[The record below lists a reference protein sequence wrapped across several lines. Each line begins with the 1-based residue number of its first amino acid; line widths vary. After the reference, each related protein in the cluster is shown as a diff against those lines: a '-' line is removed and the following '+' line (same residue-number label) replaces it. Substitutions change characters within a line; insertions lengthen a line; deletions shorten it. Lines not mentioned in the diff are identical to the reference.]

1 MRMPTFVQFRSAA
14 LFAGGLLGAA
24 YVTLIDTTDRPTL
37 LVLFGAMMGLPL
49 FLRADE
55 KHQPSLPPPPP
66 TPGPPVGAAA
76 PGSEAPD
83 D

>member
-1 MRMPTFVQFRSAA
+1 MRAPTFVQFRTAA
-14 LFAGGLLGAA
+14 LFLGGMAGAA
-24 YVTLIDTTDRPTL
+24 YVTLADSTDRPTL

-55 KHQPSLPPPPP
+55 KRQPAPQLPPPPP
-66 TPGPPVGAAA
+66 GPTINASPGGP
-76 PGSEAPD
+76 EAPD

>member
-1 MRMPTFVQFRSAA
+1 MRVPTFVQFRTAA
-14 LFAGGLLGAA
+14 LFLGGMAGAA
-24 YVTLIDTTDRPTL
+24 YVTLVDATDRPTL

-55 KHQPSLPPPPP
+55 KHRPQIPPPPP
-66 TPGPPVGAAA
+66 GPTVNAA
-76 PGSEAPD
+76 PSGGPEAPD